1 MFVLANATIATP
13 DPQITGQLA
22 VVIVNTLLIAEAAFH
37 FADPKPARA

>member
-22 VVIVNTLLIAEAAFH
+22 VVIVNTLLIAEAAF
-37 FADPKPARA
+37 ASLCRSETG